1 MLRVSW
7 YGMDDTAIFE
17 LYANM
22 LAARRRVV
30 EVCGLASVEPENKT
44 LTRKN
49 FSPRQFLR
57 KP

>member
-30 EVCGLASVEPENKT
+30 AICGLASVEPGNET
-44 LTRKN
+44 FTGKN